1 MLTRIM
7 SAVVALPILIAVV
20 YFGGTPLFL
29 GTLAISLIG
38 LYEFYGAMKALERKP
53 IFWCGYLGTMIL
65 LFQIKGIIL
74 PQVPY
79 LVPVGMVIILSIIP
93 MAKPQYTIEDS
104 IVTLY
109 GLCYVPLLLAHLI
122 MIDQGSQPQALWL
135 VFLIAWGSDTFA
147 YFTGYFLGKRKLCPT
162 ISPKKTVEGAIGGAL
177 GAMIISGIFGY
188 YFLNDHL
195 LLVMA
200 MGLLGSIIS
209 VLGDLTAS
217 IIKRTAGIKDYGNI
231 MPGHGGI
238 LDRFDSILFTA
249 PFVYYFMGLLAF

>member
-1 MLTRIM
+1 MKTRII
-7 SAVVALPILIAVV
+7 SALVALPLLLAVV

-29 GTLAISLIG
+29 ATLVVSLIG
-38 LYEFYGAMKALERKP
+38 LYEFYGAMKAMDRKP
-53 IFWCGYLGTMIL
+53 IAWCGYLGAVLL
-65 LFQIKGIIL
+65 LFQMRGLL
-74 PQVPY
+74 PHVPY
-79 LVPVGMVIILSIIP
+79 LVPVTMIMVLSIIP
-93 MAKPQYTIEDS
+93 MAKPQYTIQDS

-109 GLCYVPLLLAHLI
+109 GVCYVPLLLGHIFL
-122 MIDQGSQPQALWL
+122 IDQGDQPQVLWL

-188 YFLNDHL
+188 YFLYDHL

-217 IIKRTAGIKDYGNI
+217 IIKRTVGIKDYGNI
-231 MPGHGGI
+231 MPGHGGV

-249 PFVYYFMGLLAF
+249 PFVYYFMALLAF